1 MLSINTVTSGIREKE
16 EYYTEDESLT
26 QSKEKYYSES
36 ESQDKSQAKTATQNK
51 VAKLTQAVAYGKGA
65 AELGLTGSFSKEDF
79 KSLFYGF
86 KPGSQERIR
95 GHRPNGDTQERLA
108 EDLTFSAPKSVS
120 MALHLNGDNRLFDA
134 HTEAVKFVL
143 DEVEQRYIQTRIQV
157 NGERKVVNTGNL
169 TAALIP
175 HHTSRDGDMQLHTHA
190 VVFNGTKGADG
201 KWRALHNDAIANQEW
216 LGHLYQQKLAQKVQ
230 QLGYSIYETK
240 NGFELE
246 GISPH
251 DIKVF
256 SKRSVAII
264 NQLKQEGKEINHA
277 NRDEAA
283 LTTRKAKNIS
293 QTLTEYQH
301 HWQQEAKAN
310 KIKAPKAKTTPVA
323 PLGKK
328 TASQLLNSAIAHL
341 NETSVSLERDDI
353 YKYVYRSGIQNFKL
367 SELDQEISTN
377 KELLT
382 LKNDK
387 FTTVKALQRE
397 IKTVKQWMKGQGK
410 RSPLLDNPNL
420 EGTLLNSGQK
430 EAISRTLTSTDTH
443 QIIHGLSGVGKTTAL
458 GVLRQQLKGSKVE
471 IKGFSPTIEAAA
483 KLESELKI
491 KTNTVAHLV
500 LSKPDNK
507 PHQLWIIDE
516 AGMMS
521 AKGATAILDKA
532 DSVGAR
538 ILLVGDKGQNSSIE
552 AGSPL
557 RSLIS
562 HGATTHSISK
572 ILRQQN
578 TIQKQAV
585 ELIAE
590 GNGKSA
596 LELLNTHG
604 YVTEIEDREE
614 RSQSVAKQYL
624 ELSDKEREQTLIV
637 TGTNKERRSI
647 TQEIRKGLKTEGK
660 LGESVKAVQL
670 VSRNLSKEQSKQINN
685 YETGDYIKL
694 HREYKGTPLQKG
706 KLYKVEG
713 IEGEHLLLSSHGGR
727 NYRFD
732 PSKFRD
738 KQVFTSDEIELAVG
752 DQLRWTAGAD
762 KHLGQIN
769 GKQVTVTNFNSM
781 SMNVMDNQ
789 GKTQEVSLLKPL
801 PLDYNLV
808 STSYRAQGK
817 SKKRVIV
824 SATSDPTSSLEPFYV
839 KISRQ
844 TKDLTVYTQNLEKL
858 RKWVEHSNAQENP
871 LELIKEYYDNQQR
884 THDSHLSVKSA
895 ESTNQRTIGD
905 HRNPELTNPRT
916 DINQQRAS
924 SLSSPRRTQPV
935 YPTVDPSPTETEKQR
950 VKRIDPRT
958 NQLNSVSLQQ
968 NSFLQ
973 LNLSRYQGEN
983 TRVSLAITESL
994 SFNRLEDLATAIT
1007 NAQAEDELRNAIS
1020 GVNVYLQEFEQKLK
1034 LEELDAISHALDE
1047 WQLGQ
1052 QLAHTIQIADETEH
1066 KYQDVILAK
1075 IESQNISQPDI
1086 QQLIKAI
1093 EQWHTQQDL
1102 TTVISGAS
1110 EAISHLYE
1118 RINSSPEYK
1127 FENLEQLANAISQQ
1141 QASDVIAEHLSIF
1154 QEASKELKHTV
1165 QEQLDR
1171 LIDSVNIHP
1180 VLAQSTNP
1188 QLLDSVSSLREQRT
1202 RSVFW
1207 QPEYPDILPRD
1218 LDTYIDEKHWS
1229 EFKKSAIHPDLVV
1242 LNAETIQGNEV
1253 YERLLSDKLA
1263 KLGSGQVVTQPMK
1276 RVMMRYDDVA
1286 DGGWWGNAGIDAL
1299 SLVDLEPGE
1308 KPDYTDWGC
1317 FKPDTPRIDTQKSAT
1332 RSTPKYRKYENPANA
1347 KRVPFLPDVSSRL
1360 AEKIYQKHG
1369 INPTAE
1375 ERESGFWYVVKQY
1388 PQIPITITE
1397 GFKKTLSSLSQGE
1410 VTIGLTGVNHI
1421 YRSTDDDKKKLA
1433 KRQLNP
1439 EVAVFAN
1446 PEREFRFAYD
1456 QDTKVKTIINVR
1468 RDMVRGIELLEERGC
1483 NVKVLKWNSEDGKG
1497 LDDLISQAGPIA
1509 YAEAHRNA
1517 VSSDLDKKIHYRTE
1531 YNKLAKRV
1539 KEELGDDLS
1548 SERLDLEVYIRSVL
1562 KGDKEDGTRVVGES
1576 DQSRLLKQEKPQMV
1590 KPYLEAI
1597 SHVAGTYKSLSDK
1610 NTPKLDYWAKK
1621 MLKQQTAKFK
1631 VKQDERLEKRKII
1644 TKNQDLIL

>member
-16 EYYTEDESLT
+16 EYYTEDESLAK
-26 QSKEKYYSES
+26 SKGEYYT
-36 ESQDKSQAKTATQNK
+36 ESQSVGKSQEKTKTKNQR
-51 VAKLTQAVAYGKGA
+51 AKLTQAVAYGKGA
-65 AELGLTGSFSKEDF
+65 AELGLEGNFTKKDF

-86 KPGSQERIR
+86 KPNSPERIR
-95 GHRPNGDTQERLA
+95 GYRPDSNTQERLA

-120 MALHLNGDNRLFDA
+120 MTLHLNEDYRLFDA

-143 DEVEQRYIQTRIQV
+143 DEVEKRYIQTRIQYL
-157 NGERKVVNTGNL
+157 GERQVVNTGNL

-216 LGHLYQQKLAQKVQ
+216 LGHLYQQKLAHKVQ

-240 NGFELE
+240 NGFEIE
-246 GISPH
+246 GISQK
-251 DIKVF
+251 DIQVF
-256 SKRSVAII
+256 SKRSRAIV
-264 NQLKQEGKEINHA
+264 NQLKEEGKEVNHQ

-283 LTTRKAKNIS
+283 LTTRKAKNIA
-293 QTLTEYQH
+293 QTLTEYQQQ
-301 HWQQEAKAN
+301 WQQEAIAN
-310 KIKAPKAKTTPVA
+310 QIKAPIPQSTPVV

-341 NETSVSLERDDI
+341 SERAVSLSRDDI
-353 YKYVYRSGIQNFKL
+353 YKYVYRSGIQNFEL
-367 SELDQEISTN
+367 SELDHEIQNN
-377 KELLT
+377 KQLIA
-382 LKNDK
+382 LKPNK
-387 FTTVKALQRE
+387 FTTVKALKRE

-420 EGTLLNSGQK
+420 EETLLNSGQK
-430 EAISRTLTSTDTH
+430 EAISRTLTSTNTH

-458 GVLRQQLKGSKVE
+458 GALRQQLKGTKVE

-483 KLESELKI
+483 KLQEELKI

-507 PHQLWIIDE
+507 PHQLWVIDE

-521 AKGATAILDKA
+521 ANQAAAILDKA
-532 DSVGAR
+532 EKVGAR
-538 ILLVGDKGQNSSIE
+538 ILLVGDKGQNSSVE

-562 HGATTHSISK
+562 HGATTHSISQ

-596 LELLNTHG
+596 LELLNEHG
-604 YVTEIEDREE
+604 YVTEIEEREE

-637 TGTNKERRSI
+637 TGTNLERRSI

-858 RKWVEHSNAQENP
+858 RDWVAHSNAQENP
-871 LELIKEYYDNQQR
+871 LELIKEYYDNQR
-884 THDSHLSVKSA
+884 TTLKSHQPTQSA
-895 ESTNQRTIGD
+895 ESTTQRTIGD

-1047 WQLGQ
+1047 WERGNNSYEFHDMEQLG
-1052 QLAHTIQIADETEH
+1052 T
-1066 KYQDVILAK
+1066 
-1075 IESQNISQPDI
+1075 
-1086 QQLIKAI
+1086 AI
-1093 EQWHTQQDL
+1093 
-1102 TTVISGAS
+1102 V
-1110 EAISHLYE
+1110 
-1118 RINSSPEYK
+1118 
-1127 FENLEQLANAISQQ
+1127 QQ

-1548 SERLDLEVYIRSVL
+1548 SERLDLEIYVRSVL

-1576 DQSRLLKQEKPQMV
+1576 DQSRLFKQEKPQMV

-1621 MLKQQTAKFK
+1621 MLRQQTVKFK
-1631 VKQDERLEKRKII
+1631 VKQDQRREKRKII
-1644 TKNQDLIL
+1644 TKDHNLTL